1 MIAELSGRALS
12 RRELLAGG
20 LKLLGFG
27 ASLAAYAGCAPG
39 PGTAVPGPTPGGPF
53 DLGTIAITW
62 YPIFLY
68 HLPVSVALEAGE
80 FGRRGL
86 KIKEMV
92 GARGGG
98 ETIRT
103 LTAGDLLM
111 GEAATGAAV
120 KSVWKSGDPYV
131 IVGGGVKSPSDIF
144 WIVPENSPL
153 KSVRDLVGKRV
164 SYTSPGSVTE
174 QVLILTL
181 SRAGIDPG
189 SVQLIAAGGIG
200 EGFALLKRGEVDAC
214 AMLPSS
220 FTERTGFRVLFNA
233 WDTVPN
239 YFQTLILAHRRLVER
254 NPEVIRSF
262 LAARRWGVD
271 QIQKDPDRA
280 AQVYAKTA
288 NISLELAREAIRF
301 AGAERSRYYSDG
313 RLDPEGLRLAEE
325 GMRIAKEIGPDERV
339 PWTQL
344 VNQSFLAD
352 DQRVQLS

>member
-68 HLPVSVALEAGE
+68 HLPVSVALEARE

-103 LTAGDLLM
+103 LTSGDLLM

-144 WIVPENSPL
+144 WIVSENSPL

-174 QVLILTL
+174 QVLSPSAL
-181 SRAGIDPG
+181 DF
-189 SVQLIAAGGIG
+189 
-200 EGFALLKRGEVDAC
+200 EFGFFK
-214 AMLPSS
+214 
-220 FTERTGFRVLFNA
+220 
-233 WDTVPN
+233 
-239 YFQTLILAHRRLVER
+239 Q
-254 NPEVIRSF
+254 
-262 LAARRWGVD
+262 
-271 QIQKDPDRA
+271 
-280 AQVYAKTA
+280 AQH
-288 NISLELAREAIRF
+288 L
-301 AGAERSRYYSDG
+301 SDG
-313 RLDPEGLRLAEE
+313 CP
-325 GMRIAKEIGPDERV
+325 
-339 PWTQL
+339 
-344 VNQSFLAD
+344 
-352 DQRVQLS
+352 

>member
-1 MIAELSGRALS
+1 MTRFFGSLLS
-12 RRELLAGG
+12 RRELLVGG
-20 LKLLGFG
+20 LKWLGLG
-27 ASLAAYAGCAPG
+27 AAVSAYAGCAPS
-39 PGTAVPGPTPGGPF
+39 PAAPGPETAPARPF
-53 DLGTIAITW
+53 DLGTVAITW

-86 KIKEMV
+86 QIKEIV

-103 LTAGDLLM
+103 ITAGDLLM

-120 KSVWKSGDPYV
+120 KSVWKAKDPYV

-144 WIVPENSPL
+144 WIVPEGSPL
-153 KSVRDLVGKRV
+153 TSVRDLVGKRV

-181 SRAGIDPG
+181 SRAGINPG

-220 FTERTGFRVLFNA
+220 FTERAGYRVLFNA

-239 YFQTLILAHRRLVER
+239 YFQTLILAHRRLVEQ

-262 LAARRWGVD
+262 LAARRWGVE
-271 QIQKDPDRA
+271 QIQRDLEA
-280 AQVYAKTA
+280 AARVYAKTA

-301 AGAERSRYYSDG
+301 AGAERGRYYSDG
-313 RLDPEGLRLAEE
+313 RMDPEGLRLAEE
-325 GMRIAKEIGPDERV
+325 GMRIAKELGPDERV
-339 PWTQL
+339 PWREI

-352 DQRVQLS
+352 DQRIQLP